1 MIDLSGKGRA
11 ILRVEFILE
20 YITSHAAIT
29 SFPFSDVRRYQ
40 ACHSLDSH
48 PVHVLDQRLSMFGLV
63 LLLLIASVGAGP
75 AGTAG
80 VVINR
85 CADGAVP
92 HEYMVTLRSPGGL
105 HTKDDRQLS
114 VA

>member
-1 MIDLSGKGRA
+1 
-11 ILRVEFILE
+11 
-20 YITSHAAIT
+20 
-29 SFPFSDVRRYQ
+29 
-40 ACHSLDSH
+40 
-48 PVHVLDQRLSMFGLV
+48 MFGL
-63 LLLLIASVGAGP
+63 LSLLLIASVGAGP